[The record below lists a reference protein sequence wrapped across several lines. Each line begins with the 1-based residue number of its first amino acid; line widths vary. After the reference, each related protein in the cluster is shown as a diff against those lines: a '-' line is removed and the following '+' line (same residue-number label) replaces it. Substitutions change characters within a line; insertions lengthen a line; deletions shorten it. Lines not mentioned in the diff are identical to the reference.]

1 MLNLKEPV
9 VDEMGFVYEKEG
21 IYDWLSKQPGGG
33 RNPVRAPIAGTAAL
47 LACLQS
53 HMKHHAQLLST
64 CSRMA
69 EAHPLAK
76 VARSR
81 PMVCC
86 SQRLAS

>member
-47 LACLQS
+47 LACL
-53 HMKHHAQLLST
+53 
-64 CSRMA
+64 
-69 EAHPLAK
+69 
-76 VARSR
+76 
-81 PMVCC
+81 
-86 SQRLAS
+86 